1 MRGCM
6 VRVNIVC
13 LLEALGIDDARSISL
28 LGVKTDKLDPDVV
41 KLYLSSVC
49 RNDMPE
55 VESECEFPEAQIC
68 CTRIQSHFE
77 YKTPT
82 NLDYIAMRVK
92 HDKDN
97 E

>member
-13 LLEALGIDDARSISL
+13 LLEALGVDDARSISL
-28 LGVKTDKLDPDVV
+28 LGAKMDKFDPDVV
-41 KLYLSSVC
+41 KLYLSSID

-55 VESECEFPEAQIC
+55 VESEGEFPEAHIC

-82 NLDYIAMRVK
+82 NLNYRAIRVK
-92 HDKDN
+92 HDEDN